1 VSAPADPDLA
11 PRIEGIHAETWPAI
25 ETWAYDGWHLRF
37 ARGYTRRANS
47 ITAAERGSRPLET
60 KIAAC
65 EAAYEARHIAP
76 VFRLPSTAEVAEI
89 DAALERRGYLKA
101 DKTSIRVAALDAP
114 LPPRGDEINV
124 ARRLTHEWLNHQTD
138 WNGLDADRHAAFA
151 AIARGIRRP
160 VAFALLWSG
169 VVAVAAGLAV
179 RQGELIC
186 LHSII
191 TAPTQRGR
199 GFGRAL
205 TRGLL
210 RWGQTHGA
218 KLAWLQVVKS
228 NAPALHLYNA
238 LGFGR
243 EIYRYHYRA
252 RPGGPVSPS
261 PGGTSGASPSTPP

>member
-1 VSAPADPDLA
+1 MSAPVDPDLA
-11 PRIEGIHAETWPAI
+11 PRIEATHAETWPAI
-25 ETWAYDGWHLRF
+25 ETWAYDGWQLRF

-47 ITAAERGSRPLET
+47 VTTAERGSRPLEK

-76 VFRLPSTAEVAEI
+76 VFRLPSTAEIAEI
-89 DAALERRGYLKA
+89 DGALEHAGYLKA
-101 DKTSIRVAALDAP
+101 DKTSIRVAALDQP
-114 LPPRGDEINV
+114 LPPRGDDVNV
-124 ARRLTHEWLNHQTD
+124 ARRLTHEWLNHQID
-138 WNGLDADRHAAFA
+138 WNGLDSDRRGAFA
-151 AIARGIRRP
+151 AIAGGIRRP
-160 VAFALLWSG
+160 AAFALLWSG
-169 VVAVAAGLAV
+169 AVAVAAGLAV
-179 RQGELIC
+179 RQGEHLC

-218 KLAWLQVVKS
+218 KFAWLQVVKS

-238 LGFGR
+238 LGFGS

-252 RPGGPVSPS
+252 RPGAAVSPA
-261 PGGTSGASPSTPP
+261 PGGTSGARPPALS

>member
-11 PRIEGIHAETWPAI
+11 RRIEASHAETWPAI
-25 ETWAYDGWHLRF
+25 ETWAYDGWQLRF

-47 ITAAERGSRPLET
+47 ITTAERGSRPLET

-65 EAAYEARHIAP
+65 EAAYEARHVAP
-76 VFRLPSTAEVAEI
+76 VFRLPSTAEIAEI
-89 DAALERRGYLKA
+89 DGALERRGYVKA
-101 DKTSIRVAALDAP
+101 DKTSIRVTSLADP

-124 ARRLTHEWLNHQTD
+124 ARRITHEWLHHQTD
-138 WNGLDADRHAAFA
+138 WNGLDADRRGAFA
-151 AIARGIRRP
+151 AIAGGIRRP

-169 VVAVAAGLAV
+169 AAAVAAGLAV
-179 RQGELIC
+179 RQGELLC

-191 TAPTQRGR
+191 TAPAQRGR
-199 GFGRAL
+199 GFGRAI

-218 KLAWLQVVKS
+218 TLAWLQVVKS
-228 NAPALHLYNA
+228 NTPALRLYNA

-252 RPGGPVSPS
+252 RPGDAVSPS
-261 PGGTSGASPSTPP
+261 PGGAPAASAPAPP

>member
-1 VSAPADPDLA
+1 VSAPDHPALA
-11 PRIEGIHAETWPAI
+11 PRIEASHAETWPAI

-47 ITAAERGSRPLET
+47 ITAAERGSRPLEK

-76 VFRLPSTAEVAEI
+76 VFRLPSTAEIAEI
-89 DAALERRGYLKA
+89 DGALEHAGYLKA
-101 DKTSIRVAALDAP
+101 DKTSIRVAALDES
-114 LPPRGDEINV
+114 LPPRGDDVNV

-138 WNGLDADRHAAFA
+138 WNGLDADRRGAFA
-151 AIARGIRRP
+151 AIASGIRRP
-160 VAFALLWSG
+160 AAFALLWSG
-169 VVAVAAGLAV
+169 AVAVAAGLAV
-179 RQGELIC
+179 RQGELLC

-218 KLAWLQVVKS
+218 KFAWLQVVKS

-238 LGFGR
+238 LGFGS

-252 RPGGPVSPS
+252 RPGGAVSPA
-261 PGGTSGASPSTPP
+261 PGGTSGARPPAPS